1 MGLYSHLACCYLCY
15 QYPSNHHHYT
25 NRGCYCQPRVHFP
38 IRRCSHLK
46 STPSSPETPGKLTFT
61 LMHPHQPHV
70 PPTIIHILPIFTP
83 LHPSFHSITSSF
95 ILISPPSLSSHP
107 HSTHLTPH
115 HPSFFSSCL
124 HLSLSFLPFPII
136 AKLENPQK
144 PEKNQKKNQKQKQNK
159 K

>member
-1 MGLYSHLACCYLCY
+1 LPAAISVINIQATITTIPTAATTVSHVSISQSGDVLI
-15 QYPSNHHHYT
+15 SN
-25 NRGCYCQPRVHFP
+25 Q
-38 IRRCSHLK
+38 LL
-46 STPSSPETPGKLTFT
+46 STQEPPGNLTFT
-61 LMHPHQPHV
+61 LMHPHQPPM

-83 LHPSFHSITSSF
+83 LHPSFHSITSTF
-95 ILISPPSLSSHP
+95 ILISSPSLSSHP

>member
-1 MGLYSHLACCYLCY
+1 MGLYSHLAFCYRYY
-15 QYPSNHHHYT
+15 QYPSNQHHYT

-38 IRRCSHLK
+38 IKRCSHLK
-46 STPSSPETPGKLTFT
+46 STPSSPRKTPGKLTFT
-61 LMHPHQPHV
+61 LIHPCQP
-70 PPTIIHILPIFTP
+70 PMPSTIIHILPIFTP
-83 LHPSFHSITSSF
+83 LHPSFHYITSTF
-95 ILISPPSLSSHP
+95 ILISSPSLSSHP

-144 PEKNQKKNQKQKQNK
+144 PEKSKKKSKTK
-159 K
+159 TK

>member
-1 MGLYSHLACCYLCY
+1 MPAAISVINIQATITTIPTAAATVSHVSISQPGDVLI
-15 QYPSNHHHYT
+15 SN
-25 NRGCYCQPRVHFP
+25 Q
-38 IRRCSHLK
+38 LL
-46 STPSSPETPGKLTFT
+46 STQETPGKLTFT
-61 LMHPHQPHV
+61 LMHPHQPPV
-70 PPTIIHILPIFTP
+70 PPAIIHILPIFTP
-83 LHPSFHSITSSF
+83 LHPLFHSITSTF
-95 ILISPPSLSSHP
+95 ILISSPSLSSHP